1 MNCFYHP
8 EISAVGLCKHCQRG
22 LCSECAAIVDDVLAC
37 KGHHEEQVRALEQLT
52 ARNLFQSR
60 RVASAYNRNAI
71 FYGLVGVL
79 FSGFGIM
86 QYRFLGLQAVFFILI
101 GLFLLYAAIANYL
114 EGRKQK

>member
-1 MNCFYHP
+1 MNCFHHP
-8 EISAVGLCKHCQRG
+8 EISAIGLYKHCQRG
-22 LCSECAAIVDDVLAC
+22 LCSECAAVVDDVLAC
-37 KGHHEEQVRALEQLT
+37 KGRHEDEVRQLEQLT
-52 ARNLFQSR
+52 TRNLFQSK
-60 RVASAYNRNAI
+60 RVVSAYNRNAI

-86 QYRFLGLQAVFFILI
+86 QYRFLGLQAAFFILI